1 MTKARIHKIPLSQKM
16 DDRKVNLS
24 FPLRASAL
32 EDWIQERSGDHVQ
45 VFSGINPCYSVGDAY
60 QIPK

>member
-1 MTKARIHKIPLSQKM
+1 M

-32 EDWIQERSGDHVQ
+32 EDWIALQEHSGDHVQ
-45 VFSGINPCYSVGDAY
+45 VFSGINPCYSVGDAC